1 MPARRQPVIETRPR
15 RAADPDSERVAATRA
30 RLIDSAERLFL
41 QRDPST
47 VSVRMINAGAGLN
60 SGAVHYHFGSRDG
73 LLLAL
78 LDDRLSGRERLLA
91 RMDALAAA
99 RRVRIRDVVELAVD
113 PLLRLAAGTRQQ
125 RLWVR
130 LLADVI
136 RRDPGSAFARETLS
150 HARWTD
156 LVTRALPKL
165 PSAVVRRRWD
175 YAVVLVLELVER
187 DVDRDA
193 LVDFLVGGLSA
204 PVASK

>member
-1 MPARRQPVIETRPR
+1 
-15 RAADPDSERVAATRA
+15 
-30 RLIDSAERLFL
+30 
-41 QRDPST
+41 
-47 VSVRMINAGAGLN
+47 MINAGAGLN

-150 HARWTD
+150 HDRWTD

-165 PSAVVRRRWD
+165 PSVVVRRRWD

>member
-41 QRDPST
+41 QRAPSS

-60 SGAVHYHFGSRDG
+60 PGAVHYHFGSRDG

-78 LDDRLSGRERLLA
+78 LDDRLSKREQLLA

-113 PLLRLAAGTRQQ
+113 PLLRLAAGSRRQ

-136 RRDPGSAFARETLS
+136 RRDPDSAFARDTLA
-150 HARWTD
+150 HDRWTE
-156 LVTRALPKL
+156 LAARALPKL
-165 PSAVVRRRWD
+165 PATVVRRRWD
-175 YAVVLVLELVER
+175 YGVVLVLELVER

-204 PVASK
+204 PVDG